1 MFLKYTDCMKRLYFV
16 RHGLSIM
23 NEKGIFSGRTETP
36 LSEAGRQQATEAGKI
51 LKEKSIDRIIV
62 SPMERAVQTAEIIA
76 DEIGFPRDKMTIS
89 DLLMER
95 DFGPLEGTPYEPHLG
110 DEDGV
115 EPIEDLIERAQEAY
129 RLLLDLPEENIV
141 VVSHG
146 AVGRALRHCAHP
158 EIPFRPSKGFDNAEV
173 VQLL

>member
-1 MFLKYTDCMKRLYFV
+1 MKRLYFV
-16 RHGLSIM
+16 RHGLSVM
-23 NEKGIFSGRTETP
+23 NEKGVFSGRTETP
-36 LSEAGRQQATEAGKI
+36 LSATGRQQAVDAGKI
-51 LKEKSIDRIIV
+51 LKDKSVDRIIV
-62 SPMERAVQTAEIIA
+62 SPMERALQTAEIIA
-76 DEIGFPRDKMTIS
+76 DEIGFSRENLTIS

-115 EPIEDLIERAQEAY
+115 EPIEDLIQRARAAY
-129 RLLLDLPEENIV
+129 KLLEELPEENIV

-146 AVGRALRHCAHP
+146 AIGRALRHCAHP